1 MQFLGVTYMPLQ
13 RTLCIIKPDAVER
26 NIIGKICTIIE
37 DNHLRI
43 IGSKMKHL
51 THSEASGFYKV
62 HESRPFFGELVGYMA
77 SSPVMI
83 MVLEG
88 DNAVEVYRNIMGATD
103 PKNALPNTIRKE
115 FALSIEKNTV
125 HGSDSV
131 DNANTEISY
140 FFSQTELV
148 HCL

>member
-1 MQFLGVTYMPLQ
+1 MTLQ

-37 DNHLRI
+37 KNNLRVVA
-43 IGSKMKHL
+43 SKMKHL

-62 HESRPFFGELVGYMA
+62 HESRPFFAELVNYMISA
-77 SSPVMI
+77 PVMI

-115 FALSIEKNTV
+115 FALNIEKNTV
-125 HGSDSV
+125 HGSDSIE
-131 DNANTEISY
+131 NANSEIGYFFAQTEII
-140 FFSQTELV
+140 
-148 HCL
+148 